1 MTQPSP
7 PPSPPDS
14 AAPAEAGSRGPGLR
28 AKLVAL
34 LLLFGLVPLIAFIL
48 IGYAVSRGAI
58 IRQAQ
63 NTLQALSQLQA
74 VHLTTELE
82 RERLLLR
89 TIAGQLPPAHE
100 LRRAPTVR
108 VQALLTQALPEGGV
122 FDGLRLV
129 TGDGAVLGAVA
140 LRHVAPHWP
149 PEIPAADWTA
159 HALVVHREGV
169 RVLAF
174 LVATPLPGSP
184 DAWLEGH
191 VRREDFRQVFALG
204 DHLTEGVESA
214 VYEAT
219 GRPVFGLHDHA
230 TDDLA
235 AFAPGRGETTRG
247 PAPAALVST
256 APVATTD
263 WTFVAALPYEVA
275 LAPLARLRN
284 TAFAVLAGLVLLTVF
299 TGVFAARS
307 VTTPLH
313 QLATAVRRFG
323 KEGEPPVITPRGRD
337 EVATL
342 MDAFN
347 RMTADLERS
356 RAEIDALHARDLERA
371 QQLATVGELAS
382 GVAHEI
388 RNPLTGVRGALDLA
402 LRGLPGDG
410 THRPLL
416 EEAQHQL
423 TRIESATT
431 QLLRFARPPE
441 LREVAVDAN
450 LLVERAMYVVAA
462 PAVAAGVTLTSE
474 ASDAAVPVWVDPE
487 LIVQVL
493 VNLMLNAID
502 AMASGGVLT
511 VGAARHGPDVWIGVQ
526 DTGAG
531 IPADIR
537 SQIFRPFYTTKHHGT
552 GLGLPISRQIVERHH
567 GALRVEDTPGG
578 GATFIVALPLAPS
591 EESPS

>member
-1 MTQPSP
+1 MTSP
-7 PPSPPDS
+7 PS
-14 AAPAEAGSRGPGLR
+14 AAPLSDLSAAAEGGSRGPGLR

-34 LLLFGLVPLIAFIL
+34 LLLFGLVPLLAFIA
-48 IGYAVSRGAI
+48 IGYTVSRGAI

-63 NTLQALSQLQA
+63 SALHALSQLQA
-74 VHLTTELE
+74 VHLATELE

-89 TIAGQLPPAHE
+89 TIAGQLPAADD
-100 LRRAPTVR
+100 LRRAPSNH
-108 VQALLTQALPEGGV
+108 VQHLLTQALPEGGV

-129 TGDGAVLGAVA
+129 TRAGEVLGAVA

-149 PEIPAADWTA
+149 LEIPAADWTA
-159 HALVVHREGV
+159 RSVVVHREGAA
-169 RVLAF
+169 VLAY

-191 VRREDFRQVFALG
+191 VRREDFRQVFALA

-214 VYEAT
+214 VYDAA

-235 AFAPGRGETTRG
+235 AFAPGRREATRG
-247 PAPAALVST
+247 PAPTALVSA

-284 TAFAVLAGLVLLTVF
+284 TTVAVLAGLVLLTVF

-313 QLATAVRRFG
+313 QLAAAVRRFG

-342 MDAFN
+342 MEAFN
-347 RMTADLERS
+347 HMAADLERS

-402 LRGLPGDG
+402 LRGLPADG

-416 EEAQHQL
+416 EEAQQQL

-462 PAVAAGVTLTSE
+462 PAVAAGLTLTSE

-502 AMASGGVLT
+502 AMEPGGVLT
-511 VGAARHGPDVWIGVQ
+511 VGAARHGPDVRIGVR

-567 GALRVEDTPGG
+567 GTLRVEDTPGG
-578 GATFIVALPLAPS
+578 GATFIVTLPLAPS

>member
-1 MTQPSP
+1 MTSP
-7 PPSPPDS
+7 PS
-14 AAPAEAGSRGPGLR
+14 AAPSSDLSAAAEEGSRGPGLR

-34 LLLFGLVPLIAFIL
+34 LLLFGLVPLVAFIA

-63 NTLQALSQLQA
+63 SALHALSQLQA
-74 VHLTTELE
+74 VHLATELE

-89 TIAGQLPPAHE
+89 TIAGQLPAANE
-100 LRRAPTVR
+100 LRRAPADR
-108 VQALLTQALPEGGV
+108 VQRLLTQALPEGGV

-129 TGDGAVLGAVA
+129 TRDGEVLGAVA
-140 LRHVAPHWP
+140 LGYVAPHWP
-149 PEIPAADWTA
+149 LEIPAADWA
-159 HALVVHREGV
+159 ARALVVHRE
-169 RVLAF
+169 RAAVLAY

-191 VRREDFRQVFALG
+191 VRREDFRQVFALA

-214 VYEAT
+214 VYDAE
-219 GRPVFGLHDHA
+219 GSPVFGLHDHA

-235 AFAPGRGETTRG
+235 GFAPGRREASQG
-247 PAPAALVST
+247 PAPTALVST

-275 LAPLARLRN
+275 LAPLSRLRN
-284 TAFAVLAGLVLLTVF
+284 NAFAVLAGLVLVTMF

-313 QLATAVRRFG
+313 QLAAAVRRFG
-323 KEGEPPVITPRGRD
+323 KEGGPPVITPRGRD

-342 MDAFN
+342 MEAFN
-347 RMTADLERS
+347 HMTADLERS
-356 RAEIDALHARDLERA
+356 RAEIDALHASDLERA

-402 LRGLPGDG
+402 LRGLPADG

-416 EEAQHQL
+416 EEAQQQL

-462 PAVAAGVTLTSE
+462 PAVAAGLTLTSE

-511 VGAARHGPDVWIGVQ
+511 VWAQRHGQDVRIGVQ
-526 DTGAG
+526 DTGVG

-567 GALRVEDTPGG
+567 GTLRVDDTPGG
-578 GATFIVALPLAPS
+578 GATFIVTLPLAPS